1 MTDIKVNIPTNS
13 QQNSKESSNN
23 EAPKTDVKTDVKT
36 DKAAELDEE
45 YTEVKKVIIA
55 SIARVSAYRAINSL
69 AIGKPKTVIG
79 SSINST
85 RKLIAN
91 KGEVEAYYP
100 ELVGMSANNP
110 DFITTVKRYLS
121 NIQIVVDGQK
131 ELDASFVYHHKK
143 DYLDIKSK
151 LDAVEAKYNSS
162 NKTEKDASL
171 RNDEINRIEST
182 KYKYGYPINYAEY
195 IAYRHCLLYS
205 EVAKDTSFIGGNPN
219 LRFYIKDVAKE
230 KERQK
235 KLLIS
240 RKKAMTNFIEVNAS
254 PDKMTA
260 IYVAYLT
267 YKHRNIAIG
276 LANDVS
282 VREQE
287 LINFVNEDP
296 NKFNSFVEDKNI
308 QVKCFVELCI
318 ARGELVRSELNQQI
332 STPDGTFIGANM
344 NEAIAWFENDANKAI
359 RSALESKIKQL
370 C

>member
-23 EAPKTDVKTDVKT
+23 EAPKTDVKTDAKT
-36 DKAAELDEE
+36 DKAAELD
-45 YTEVKKVIIA
+45 KKVIIA

-230 KERQK
+230 KEREK
-235 KLLIS
+235 KRLNAA
-240 RKKAMTNFIEVNAS
+240 KEAMTNFIKVIGS
-254 PDKMTA
+254 PEKILA
-260 IYVAYLT
+260 VYVAYLT
-267 YKHRNIAIG
+267 YKNYNVAIG
-276 LANDVS
+276 LAKDES
-282 VREQE
+282 ERERE
-287 LINFVNEDP
+287 LIAFVNEDP
-296 NKFNSFVEDKNI
+296 IKFNSFVNDKNI

-318 ARGELVRSELNQQI
+318 ARGELVRSDLNQQI
-332 STPDGTFIGANM
+332 STPEGQFIGENM
-344 NEAIAWFENDANKAI
+344 NAAVAYFNNPNNAGLKTQLENKMK
-359 RSALESKIKQL
+359 LV
-370 C
+370 

>member
-23 EAPKTDVKTDVKT
+23 EAPKTDVKTNAKT
-36 DKAAELDEE
+36 DKATELDEE

-332 STPDGTFIGANM
+332 STPDGQFIGENM
-344 NEAIAWFENDANKAI
+344 NAAVAYFNNPNNAAIKTQLENKMKLI
-359 RSALESKIKQL
+359 
-370 C
+370 

>member
-23 EAPKTDVKTDVKT
+23 EAPKTDVKTDAKT
-36 DKAAELDEE
+36 DKAAGLDEE

-171 RNDEINRIEST
+171 RNDEINRI
-182 KYKYGYPINYAEY
+182 
-195 IAYRHCLLYS
+195 
-205 EVAKDTSFIGGNPN
+205 
-219 LRFYIKDVAKE
+219 
-230 KERQK
+230 
-235 KLLIS
+235 
-240 RKKAMTNFIEVNAS
+240 
-254 PDKMTA
+254 
-260 IYVAYLT
+260 
-267 YKHRNIAIG
+267 
-276 LANDVS
+276 
-282 VREQE
+282 
-287 LINFVNEDP
+287 
-296 NKFNSFVEDKNI
+296 
-308 QVKCFVELCI
+308 
-318 ARGELVRSELNQQI
+318 
-332 STPDGTFIGANM
+332 
-344 NEAIAWFENDANKAI
+344 
-359 RSALESKIKQL
+359 
-370 C
+370 

>member
-23 EAPKTDVKTDVKT
+23 EATKTDVKTDAKT

-230 KERQK
+230 KEREK
-235 KLLIS
+235 KRLNAA
-240 RKKAMTNFIEVNAS
+240 KEAMTNFIKVIGS
-254 PDKMTA
+254 PEKTLA
-260 IYVAYLT
+260 VYVAYLT
-267 YKHRNIAIG
+267 YKNYNVAIG
-276 LANDVS
+276 LAKDES
-282 VREQE
+282 ERERE
-287 LINFVNEDP
+287 LIAFVNEDP
-296 NKFNSFVEDKNI
+296 IKFNSFVNDKNI

-318 ARGELVRSELNQQI
+318 ARGELVRSDLNQQI
-332 STPDGTFIGANM
+332 STPEGQFIGENM
-344 NEAIAWFENDANKAI
+344 NAAVAYFNNPNNAGLKTQLENKMK
-359 RSALESKIKQL
+359 LV
-370 C
+370 